1 MNDLSGKT
9 ALVTGASKGI
19 GRAIALAYAAKGA
32 NVALVAR
39 SKDALNVLAAQI
51 GELAREALP
60 IAADLGDEAEIKRV
74 AATVL
79 ERFNRVDILVNNAGI
94 IHPMI
99 DLVDFDPG
107 LWRRVIDVNLIGPAL
122 LTGAVLPS
130 MIERGS
136 GTVINVSSIGGR
148 KGSAG
153 RTAYRAAK
161 SALINLT
168 ESVAAEAKPHG
179 INVNCICPGPVDTE
193 GFREAYPER
202 SSSPALMRPEE
213 IAEIAVFLA
222 SDASSA
228 ITGTAIDAFGNSNP
242 LFQSG

>member
-202 SSSPALMRPEE
+202 SSSLALMRPEE

>member
-39 SKDALNVLAAQI
+39 SEDALNVLAAQI

-130 MIERGS
+130 MIDRGS

-228 ITGTAIDAFGNSNP
+228 ITGTAIDAFGNSNS

>member
-39 SKDALNVLAAQI
+39 SEDALNVLAAQI

-202 SSSPALMRPEE
+202 SSSLTLMRPEE

>member
-39 SKDALNVLAAQI
+39 SEDALNVLAAQI

-161 SALINLT
+161 SGLINLT

-202 SSSPALMRPEE
+202 SSSLTLMRPEE

>member
-39 SKDALNVLAAQI
+39 SKDALNVLAEQI
-51 GELAREALP
+51 GELGREALP
-60 IAADLGDEAEIKRV
+60 IAADLGDEAEIKLV
-74 AATVL
+74 ASAVL
-79 ERFNRVDILVNNAGI
+79 ERFNQVDILVNNAGI

-202 SSSPALMRPEE
+202 SSSSALMRPEE

-242 LFQSG
+242 LFRSG